1 MGLKST
7 QGDEERLGLAT
18 TLYGTRCPLLCHPER
33 SRGDLRFGGPF
44 VEMFFDRASWIPAVS
59 ANNTQSASAC
69 ERTKR
74 LDRQVQ

>member
-1 MGLKST
+1 MRSVNATKFHRKS
-7 QGDEERLGLAT
+7 GGAKPR
-18 TLYGTRCPLLCHPER
+18 
-33 SRGDLRFGGPF
+33 DLRFGGPF

-59 ANNTQSASAC
+59 ANNTQSASAR